1 MGKRECR
8 TLVFLFQTMES
19 LIDKVKKSDSF
30 QVPDGYFDSLPDQVM
45 HRIETAEQV
54 DHLLD
59 GRPVGDSFPVPEG
72 YFAAL
77 PDQVMDRVR
86 AGEKRRVLFRR
97 RLITA
102 VSVAA
107 SLILIVGIGL
117 LWNNVQNNA
126 IPAENLTAENSQT
139 PQEVPAAVQSNLPDD
154 ALAQVVATPENVS
167 TTSPVK
173 KKTSLSKNDLLEK
186 KADDFVEQYADEDLD
201 VIDYE
206 ILDYFSEEDYITFF
220 LES

>member
-1 MGKRECR
+1 
-8 TLVFLFQTMES
+8 MES

-54 DHLLD
+54 EHLLD
-59 GRPVGDSFPVPEG
+59 GRPVGDSFSAPEG

-77 PDQVMDRVR
+77 PDQVMDRIH
-86 AGEKRRVLFRR
+86 ASEQRRVLFRR

-117 LWNNVQNNA
+117 LWNNFQNDA
-126 IPAENLTAENSQT
+126 VPVENLTATN
-139 PQEVPAAVQSNLPDD
+139 VPTAMDSVSAAVQSNLPED
-154 ALAQVVATPENVS
+154 ALAQAVPTEPVVAVT
-167 TTSPVK
+167 PVK
-173 KKTSLSKNDLLEK
+173 RKTSLSQNDILEK
-186 KADDFVEQYADEDLD
+186 KADDFVEKYVDEDLD

>member
-1 MGKRECR
+1 
-8 TLVFLFQTMES
+8 MED

-30 QVPDGYFDSLPDQVM
+30 QVPDGYF
-45 HRIETAEQV
+45 E
-54 DHLLD
+54 
-59 GRPVGDSFPVPEG
+59 
-72 YFAAL
+72 AL
-77 PDQVMDRVR
+77 PDQVMQRIEAEDKVAQVLEKYR
-86 AGEKRRVLFRR
+86 AGDSFSAPDGYFATLPDKVMDRIHAAESRRFLFRR

-117 LWNNVQNNA
+117 LWNSLQNDASPAPHMMADNVQ
-126 IPAENLTAENSQT
+126 PQT
-139 PQEVPAAVQSNLPDD
+139 ELPAATQSNLPED
-154 ALAQVVATPENVS
+154 ALAQSVPTEQTVVTKPLRRKAAPS
-167 TTSPVK
+167 Q
-173 KKTSLSKNDLLEK
+173 NDILEQ
-186 KADDFVEQYADEDLD
+186 KADDFVEKYADEDLD

>member
-1 MGKRECR
+1 
-8 TLVFLFQTMES
+8 MES

-30 QVPDGYFDSLPDQVM
+30 QVPDGYFDALPDQVM
-45 HRIETAEQV
+45 QRIEAEEKVAQV
-54 DHLLD
+54 LEKYRA
-59 GRPVGDSFPVPEG
+59 GNSFSAPAG
-72 YFAAL
+72 YFATL

-86 AGEKRRVLFRR
+86 ATESHRFLFRR

-117 LWNNVQNNA
+117 LWNNLQNDASPAPHMMADNVQ
-126 IPAENLTAENSQT
+126 PQT
-139 PQEVPAAVQSNLPDD
+139 ELPAATQSNLPED
-154 ALAQVVATPENVS
+154 ALAQVAPTELTVS
-167 TTSPVK
+167 DMPVRRKASP
-173 KKTSLSKNDLLEK
+173 SKNDILEK

-206 ILDYFSEEDYITFF
+206 ILDYFSEEDYISFF

>member
-1 MGKRECR
+1 MG
-8 TLVFLFQTMES
+8 S

-30 QVPDGYFDSLPDQVM
+30 QVPDGYFDALPDKVM
-45 HRIETAEQV
+45 QRIEAEEKVAQV
-54 DHLLD
+54 LEKYRA
-59 GRPVGDSFPVPEG
+59 GNSFSAPAG
-72 YFAAL
+72 YFATL

-86 AGEKRRVLFRR
+86 ASESHRFLFRR

-107 SLILIVGIGL
+107 SLILVVGIGL
-117 LWNNVQNNA
+117 LWNNLQNDA
-126 IPAENLTAENSQT
+126 SPAPHLTADNVQPQT
-139 PQEVPAAVQSNLPDD
+139 ELPAVAQSNLPED
-154 ALAQVVATPENVS
+154 ALAQVVPNEQKVSDTPVRRKAAQS
-167 TTSPVK
+167 Q
-173 KKTSLSKNDLLEK
+173 NDLLEK

>member
-1 MGKRECR
+1 
-8 TLVFLFQTMES
+8 MEN

-30 QVPDGYFDSLPDQVM
+30 QVPDGYFEALPDQVM
-45 HRIETAEQV
+45 ERIAAEEKVAQV
-54 DHLLD
+54 LEKY
-59 GRPVGDSFPVPEG
+59 RAGDSFSAPDG

-77 PDQVMDRVR
+77 PDKVMDRIHT
-86 AGEKRRVLFRR
+86 AESRRFLFRR

-117 LWNNVQNNA
+117 LWHNFQNDAAPVENKTATNVP
-126 IPAENLTAENSQT
+126 PATDS
-139 PQEVPAAVQSNLPDD
+139 VPAAAQSNLPED
-154 ALAQVVATPENVS
+154 ALAQVAPTEQTVATAPARRKAAPSQNEI
-167 TTSPVK
+167 
-173 KKTSLSKNDLLEK
+173 LEK
-186 KADDFVEQYADEDLD
+186 KADDFVEKYADEDLD

>member
-1 MGKRECR
+1 
-8 TLVFLFQTMES
+8 MES

-30 QVPDGYFDSLPDQVM
+30 QVPDGYFDALPDQVM
-45 HRIETAEQV
+45 QRIEAEEKVAQV
-54 DHLLD
+54 LEKYRA
-59 GRPVGDSFPVPEG
+59 GNSFSAPAG
-72 YFAAL
+72 YFATL

-86 AGEKRRVLFRR
+86 ASESHRFLFRR

-107 SLILIVGIGL
+107 SLILVVGIGL
-117 LWNNVQNNA
+117 LWNNLQNDASPAPHMTADNVQ
-126 IPAENLTAENSQT
+126 PKTEL
-139 PQEVPAAVQSNLPDD
+139 PAATQSNLPED
-154 ALAQVVATPENVS
+154 ALAQVVPAEQKVSDTPVRRKA
-167 TTSPVK
+167 SP
-173 KKTSLSKNDLLEK
+173 SKNDILEK

>member
-1 MGKRECR
+1 
-8 TLVFLFQTMES
+8 MES

-30 QVPDGYFDSLPDQVM
+30 QVPDGYFDALPDQVM
-45 HRIETAEQV
+45 QRIETEEKVAQV
-54 DHLLD
+54 LEKYRE
-59 GRPVGDSFPVPEG
+59 GNSFSVPDG
-72 YFAAL
+72 YFATL

-86 AGEKRRVLFRR
+86 ASESHRFLFRR

-117 LWNNVQNNA
+117 LWNNLQNGDA
-126 IPAENLTAENSQT
+126 PAPHLTADNVQPQT
-139 PQEVPAAVQSNLPDD
+139 ELPAAAQSNLPED
-154 ALAQVVATPENVS
+154 ALAQVVPTEQMVANTPARRKAA
-167 TTSPVK
+167 P
-173 KKTSLSKNDLLEK
+173 SKNDLLEK

-206 ILDYFSEEDYITFF
+206 ILDYFSEEDYISFF